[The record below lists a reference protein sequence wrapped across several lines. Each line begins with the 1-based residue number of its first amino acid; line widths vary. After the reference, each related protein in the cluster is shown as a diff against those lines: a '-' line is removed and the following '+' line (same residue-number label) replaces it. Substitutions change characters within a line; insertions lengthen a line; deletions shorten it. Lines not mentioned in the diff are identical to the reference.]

1 MTDAHHPTESRLRVL
16 MVEDYSQYYEGLRFE
31 LQPHVTLDNAPD
43 AATALQML
51 AQTRYD
57 GLLLDLALPPTHST
71 KEGLSLA
78 EKIAADQERSGTAVP
93 MIILTSKDTDAAL
106 LLKLMGWRISLIHKD
121 DRPSGAEVEYAL
133 RLALRGYFLLS
144 RLPAG
149 DLPDLVSRWGVP
161 EARASDLFSER
172 DFAIFRLLS
181 EEGLTNQ
188 QIAYRLGLKEDA
200 VKKGVQR
207 IFRRTGVASR
217 AEAVR
222 WWFEHLAE
230 LGLQKE

>member
-1 MTDAHHPTESRLRVL
+1 MSDAQRAPLRVL
-16 MVEDYSQYYEGLRFE
+16 MVEDYPQYYEGLRFE
-31 LQPHVTLDNAPD
+31 LQPRDVALDNAPD
-43 AATALQML
+43 VATAQKLL
-51 AQTRYD
+51 ARTAYD
-57 GLLLDLALPPTHST
+57 AVLVDLALPPSHSM
-71 KEGLSLA
+71 KEGLGLV
-78 EKIAADQERSGTAVP
+78 EKLVGDENAPAALPV
-93 MIILTSKDTDAAL
+93 IILTSKDTDAAL
-106 LLKLMGWRISLIHKD
+106 LRRLMAWRVSLIHKD

-133 RLALRGYFLLS
+133 RLVLRGYFVLS

-149 DLPDLVSRWGVP
+149 DLPDVAANAP
-161 EARASDLFSER
+161 TASAALFSER
-172 DFAIFRLLS
+172 DFSIFRLLS

-222 WWFEHLAE
+222 WWFEHKTE
-230 LGLQKE
+230 LEDMRPE

>member
-1 MTDAHHPTESRLRVL
+1 MTDAHRPPLRVL

-43 AATALQML
+43 TATALKML
-51 AQTRYD
+51 AENHYD
-57 GLLLDLALPPTHST
+57 AVVLDLALPPTHT
-71 KEGLSLA
+71 TQEGLGLA
-78 EKIAADQERSGTAVP
+78 EKVASDEERNLPV
-93 MIILTSKDTDAAL
+93 IILTSKDTDAAL
-106 LLKLMGWRISLIHKD
+106 LRKLMGWRVSMIHKD

-149 DLPDLVSRWGVP
+149 DLPDL
-161 EARASDLFSER
+161 AASPSASPTADLFSER
-172 DFAIFRLLS
+172 DFAIFKMLA
-181 EEGLTNQ
+181 EEGCTNL
-188 QIAYRLGLKEDA
+188 QIAYRLGIKEDA

-222 WWFEHLAE
+222 WWFEHKDE
-230 LGLQKE
+230 LGLEKE

>member
-1 MTDAHHPTESRLRVL
+1 MTDAHRPPLRVL
-16 MVEDYSQYYEGLRFE
+16 MVEDYPQYYEGLRFE
-31 LQPHVTLDNAPD
+31 LQPYVALDNAPD
-43 AATALQML
+43 VTTAQQRLNE
-51 AQTRYD
+51 THYD
-57 GLLLDLALPPTHST
+57 AMLLDLALPPSHSM
-71 KEGLSLA
+71 KEVLGLA
-78 EKIAADQERSGTAVP
+78 EKIASDEERSLP
-93 MIILTSKDTDAAL
+93 IIILTSKDTDPAL
-106 LLKLMGWRISLIHKD
+106 LRQLLGWRVSMIHKD

-144 RLPAG
+144 RLPAS
-149 DLPDLVSRWGVP
+149 DLPDLIANTVEP
-161 EARASDLFSER
+161 TANPFSER
-172 DFAIFRLLS
+172 DFAILRLVS

-222 WWFEHLAE
+222 WWFEHKAE
-230 LGLQKE
+230 LGLDKK

>member
-1 MTDAHHPTESRLRVL
+1 
-16 MVEDYSQYYEGLRFE
+16 VEDYSQYYEGLRFE
-31 LQPHVTLDNAPD
+31 LQPHVALDNAPD
-43 AATALQML
+43 VKTALAML
-51 AQTRYD
+51 AQTHYD
-57 GLLLDLALPPTHST
+57 ALLLDLALPPTHSM
-71 KEGLSLA
+71 KEGLGLA
-78 EKIAADQERSGTAVP
+78 EKLAEDEDHGLPV
-93 MIILTSKDTDAAL
+93 IILTSKDTDAAL
-106 LLKLMGWRISLIHKD
+106 LRKLLGWRVSMIHKD
-121 DRPSGAEVEYAL
+121 DRPAGVEIEYAL

-149 DLPDLVSRWGVP
+149 DLPDLVANSAAP
-161 EARASDLFSER
+161 ATDLFSER

-188 QIAYRLGLKEDA
+188 QIAYRLGIKEDA

-222 WWFEHLAE
+222 WWFEHKEE
-230 LGLQKE
+230 LGIEKR

>member
-1 MTDAHHPTESRLRVL
+1 MTDANRPPLRVL

-31 LQPHVTLDNAPD
+31 LQPYVTLDNAQD
-43 AATALQML
+43 VATAQRML
-51 AQTRYD
+51 NETHYD
-57 GLLLDLALPPTHST
+57 AMLLDLALPPSHSM

-78 EKIAADQERSGTAVP
+78 EKVASDEERSLPV
-93 MIILTSKDTDAAL
+93 IILTSKDTDAVL
-106 LLKLMGWRISLIHKD
+106 LRQLLGWRVSMIHKD

-144 RLPAG
+144 RLPAS
-149 DLPDLVSRWGVP
+149 DLPDLI
-161 EARASDLFSER
+161 ASAAEPAANPFSER
-172 DFAIFRLLS
+172 DFAIFRLVA

-222 WWFEHLAE
+222 WWFEHKAE
-230 LGLQKE
+230 LGLDKK

>member
-1 MTDAHHPTESRLRVL
+1 MTDAHRPSLHVL

-43 AATALQML
+43 TATALQMI
-51 AQTRYD
+51 ARTQYD
-57 GLLLDLALPPTHST
+57 ALLVDLALPPTHSM
-71 KEGLSLA
+71 KEGLGLV
-78 EKIAADQERSGTAVP
+78 EKIVADEERTLP
-93 MIILTSKDTDAAL
+93 IIILTSKDTDAAL
-106 LLKLMGWRISLIHKD
+106 LRKLLNWRVSMIHKD
-121 DRPSGAEVEYAL
+121 DRPAGAELEYAL

-149 DLPDLVSRWGVP
+149 DLPGLAASTP
-161 EARASDLFSER
+161 EASTDLFSER
-172 DFAIFRLLS
+172 DFSIFRLLS
-181 EEGLTNQ
+181 EEGCTNQ
-188 QIAYRLGLKEDA
+188 QIAYRLGIKEDA

-222 WWFEHLAE
+222 WWFEHKDE
-230 LGLQKE
+230 LGLEKK